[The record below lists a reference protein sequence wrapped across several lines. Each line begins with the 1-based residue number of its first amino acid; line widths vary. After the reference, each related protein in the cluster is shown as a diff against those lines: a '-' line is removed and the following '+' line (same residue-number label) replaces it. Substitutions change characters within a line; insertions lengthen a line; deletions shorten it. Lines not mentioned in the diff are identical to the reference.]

1 MGAGP
6 DTAPETAA
14 GPTAGVPSRPDPPV
28 GPAAPPPRRR
38 TARFV
43 ALGVG
48 LVLVLL
54 VAVLATRDYSGT
66 RTADSP
72 LLGRPAPAVQG
83 PSLLD
88 GHPFALDS
96 QRGRW
101 VLVNFFATWC
111 VPCQAE
117 HPELLRFE
125 AAHADA
131 GDARVVSVV
140 FSDDADDVRRFFE
153 QRGGDWPVVDD
164 PVGRV
169 ALEWGVTGV
178 PESFL
183 VAPDG
188 TVAAK
193 VVGGVRFDGLEDL
206 LAQAQGTAHS
216 GEAGAGGQG
225 GDAGQGARAGQGA
238 QR

>member
-1 MGAGP
+1 MSAPSGTVAGP
-6 DTAPETAA
+6 NDGAPPAPA
-14 GPTAGVPSRPDPPV
+14 PS
-28 GPAAPPPRRR
+28 GGGLPAPPRRR
-38 TARFV
+38 TALL
-43 ALGVG
+43 AAGGVG
-48 LVLVLL
+48 VVLVLL

-72 LLGRPAPAVQG
+72 LLGRPAPAVEG

-88 GHPFALDS
+88 GESFDLAD

-117 HPELLRFE
+117 HPELVRFD
-125 AAHADA
+125 AAHAGA
-131 GDARVVSVV
+131 GDARVISVV

-153 QRGGDWPVVDD
+153 QRGGKWPVIDD

-183 VAPDG
+183 VGPDG
-188 TVAAK
+188 TVQAK
-193 VVGGVRFDGLEDL
+193 VVGGIRFDSLEDL
-206 LAQAQGTAHS
+206 LAQAQGVAH
-216 GEAGAGGQG
+216 G
-225 GDAGQGARAGQGA
+225 GDAGGAAPQGERP
-238 QR
+238 